1 MEDGTWS
8 KKPSS
13 LLLEE
18 PHPYEC
24 WQGGVGVVLPTF
36 LPADLYEQANRRP
49 GAAEAREHQLALLC
63 DPALRTLAATVTAAS
78 RPSEPGERS
87 VPDEKTAPARQ
98 PKQTTTTATTVAKV
112 VKKKKKRPL
121 DVFEAA
127 AAAVARR

>member
-13 LLLEE
+13 FLLEE

-49 GAAEAREHQLALLC
+49 GAAEAREHQLALLR
-63 DPALRTLAATVTAAS
+63 DPAPQTLAATVTAAS

-87 VPDEKTAPARQ
+87 IPDEKTAPSRQ
-98 PKQTTTTATTVAKV
+98 PKQKETTTVAKV
-112 VKKKKKRPL
+112 VKKKKRPL